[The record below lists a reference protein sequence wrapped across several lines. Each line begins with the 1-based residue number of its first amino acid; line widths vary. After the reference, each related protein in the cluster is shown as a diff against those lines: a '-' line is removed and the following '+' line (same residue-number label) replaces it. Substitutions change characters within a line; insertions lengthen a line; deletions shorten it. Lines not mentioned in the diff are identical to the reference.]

1 MNRPSAT
8 LIGTFVLGAL
18 GLVVAGVLFF
28 GGGMLREERY
38 TVVSFFDAS
47 VQGLRVGAPVTF
59 RGVPVGEV
67 KSMGVRV
74 NPHTGQTIIQVN
86 MELVPDMVTIY
97 GQARPDSRTLVASLV
112 AEGLTAQLV
121 KQSFVTGL
129 LNVEFSFRPGAEV
142 SRLGDASLP
151 EVPTVP
157 GDLEALAKQLQAVDI
172 AALVQSLH
180 ATLQAA
186 EPALR
191 NLPAVL
197 SAAERTLGTMD
208 REVVATSASVQ
219 RTLGTVDREVTATSA
234 GVQQTLASVRALA
247 KAVETDSGITLAAL
261 RETLERADAT
271 LEAAHALVD
280 PHGHNAIQVQRTL
293 DDLAVATA
301 RLRNL
306 AERVD
311 RDPSV
316 LVRGR

>member
-1 MNRPSAT
+1 MTRPSAT

-18 GLVVAGVLFF
+18 ALLVAGVLFF
-28 GGGMLREERY
+28 GGGMLREQRF

-67 KSMGVRV
+67 KAMGVRV
-74 NPHTGQTIIQVN
+74 NPRTGQSIIQVN
-86 MELVPDMVTIY
+86 MELVPGMVTLY
-97 GQARPDSRTLVASLV
+97 DQPRPDSETLVASLV
-112 AEGLTAQLV
+112 NEGLTAQLV

-129 LNVEFSFRPGAEV
+129 LSVELSFRPGAEV
-142 SRLGDASLP
+142 SRLGDTSLL

-157 GDLEALAKQLQAVDI
+157 GDLEALTKQLQSVDI
-172 AALVQSLH
+172 AAALNQLQRTLV
-180 ATLQAA
+180 AA
-186 EPALR
+186 EPALAQ
-191 NLPAVL
+191 LPRVL
-197 SAAERTLGTMD
+197 SSLERTLDTTE
-208 REVVATSASVQ
+208 REVGASSAS
-219 RTLGTVDREVTATSA
+219 L
-234 GVQQTLASVRALA
+234 QQTLAAVRTLA
-247 KAVETDSGITLAAL
+247 TTLERDGAISLAAL

-271 LEAAHALVD
+271 LDAAHTLVD
-280 PHGHNAIQVQRTL
+280 PRGHNAIQLQRTL
-293 DDLAVATA
+293 DDFAAASA

>member
-1 MNRPSAT
+1 MRRPSPT
-8 LIGTFVLGAL
+8 LIGTFVLGAAA
-18 GLVVAGVLFF
+18 LVVAGVLFF
-28 GGGMLREERY
+28 GGGLLREERF

-74 NPHTGQTIIQVN
+74 NPRTGQTIIQVN
-86 MELVPDMVTIY
+86 MQLVPGMVTLY
-97 GQARPDSRTLVASLV
+97 GQPRPDGETLVASLIN
-112 AEGLTAQLV
+112 EGLTAQLV

-129 LNVEFSFRPGAEV
+129 LNVELSFRPGAEV
-142 SRLGDASLP
+142 SRLGDTSLP

-157 GDLEALAKQLQAVDI
+157 GDLEALAKQLQAVDV
-172 AALVQSLH
+172 AAVLDSLRR
-180 ATLQAA
+180 TLEAA

-191 NLPAVL
+191 QLPSVL
-197 SAAERTLGTMD
+197 GAAERTLNTME
-208 REVVATSASVQ
+208 REVSVTSAELQHTLAAV
-219 RTLGTVDREVTATSA
+219 RTLAM
-234 GVQQTLASVRALA
+234 
-247 KAVETDSGITLAAL
+247 AVETDSGATLAAL

-293 DDLAVATA
+293 DDLAAATA